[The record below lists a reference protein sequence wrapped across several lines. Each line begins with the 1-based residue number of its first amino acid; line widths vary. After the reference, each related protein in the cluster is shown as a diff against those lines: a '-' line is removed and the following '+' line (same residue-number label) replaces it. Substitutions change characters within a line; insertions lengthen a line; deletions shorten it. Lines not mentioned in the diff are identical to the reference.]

1 MNHRFTA
8 MTFNLRVDV
17 EVDGKNFWPRRVK
30 SVLTIIH
37 KHRPDFLATQ
47 EVTDRM
53 LQDLELPL
61 NCYQAYGDGRN
72 ADRHGERCTLF
83 VRKDHW
89 KIDHSETVWLSATP
103 TIPGSMDPEEG
114 FPRICTM
121 VVASSLRDDSKLLVV
136 NVHLSY
142 RSARSLDQNITTLLA
157 YLSEW
162 RVKYP
167 YPVILLGDFNANPSH
182 PIHERIKAIG
192 LLSPLD
198 NRSGTIKNTF
208 HDFLGGK
215 GIETIDYIYYT
226 PDLSLFSYYVD
237 QSKIGERYPSDHFPV
252 VADFIVK

>member
-8 MTFNLRVDV
+8 MTFNLRVAV
-17 EVDGKNFWPRRVK
+17 EVDGNNFWPRRLK
-30 SVLTIIH
+30 SVLTMIT
-37 KHRPDFLATQ
+37 KHHPDFLATQ
-47 EVTDRM
+47 EVTDGM
-53 LQDLELPL
+53 LKDLETPL
-61 NCYQAYGDGRN
+61 SNYISCGEGRD

-83 VRKDHW
+83 VNKDHW
-89 KIDHSETVWLSATP
+89 KIDHTETVWLSATP
-103 TIPGSMDPEEG
+103 EVPGSMDPEEG

-121 VVASSLRDDSKLLVV
+121 AAVSSIRDESKLLIA

-142 RSARSLDQNITTLLA
+142 RSARALDQNITTLIAFLA
-157 YLSEW
+157 EW

-182 PIHERIKAIG
+182 PLHERLKAIG

-198 NRSGTIKNTF
+198 NRSGNIKNTF

-226 PDLSLFSYYVD
+226 SDLSLFSYYVD
-237 QSKIGERYPSDHFPV
+237 QSQIGGRYPSDHFPV